1 VRYIGPT
8 RLRPRGGP
16 ERRRFHCG
24 GRVACSCVPRP
35 DLTRGV
41 RVCLSLWR
49 GPAAPGPGER
59 RAMGPLDMDGG
70 DFGLGDLDSG
80 VAALLSG
87 LHCHAAMRWFCSDH
101 CCDCELGTTH
111 SISSVASAPINDI

>member
-1 VRYIGPT
+1 MSVSV
-8 RLRPRGGP
+8 
-16 ERRRFHCG
+16 RRR
-24 GRVACSCVPRP
+24 GRDKERECEQRALYRAHSAEATWRARTTSVSLWRSRRVPRP

-87 LHCHAAMRWFCSDH
+87 LHCHAAMR
-101 CCDCELGTTH
+101 
-111 SISSVASAPINDI
+111 